1 MYTETFKA
9 SKIDK
14 GETQNEIE
22 LQDEPN
28 NPINSNIQ
36 KNRKSSGMKEYLRNN
51 EQSKFSKSNRK
62 IQKYNLSDPL

>member
-36 KNRKSSGMKEYLRNN
+36 KNRKSSRMKEYLRNN

-62 IQKYNLSDPL
+62 IQKSNLSDPL